1 MHLHILAHEDSANIL
16 DAIALR
22 VLFTNV
28 FWKKNMIRP
37 GRSTV
42 TGGHQSAVSDDVNLA
57 TESLDPEHGHRHAIH
72 GRGQIGDGAE
82 GGDAG

>member
-42 TGGHQSAVSDDVNLA
+42 TGAA
-57 TESLDPEHGHRHAIH
+57 TNQRYQTMSISPLNP
-72 GRGQIGDGAE
+72 
-82 GGDAG
+82 